1 MDETQPGNA
10 SPRAMWM
17 VTFVELVALLVA
29 FFVMLFAM
37 STIRYDLWDI
47 MVHSLSQRLNPSLG
61 GESVSSLAD
70 RNVTTELAATAADL
84 DYLLVLLNEKAS
96 DRPLLAGATV
106 KRLDDRLVIVLPA
119 EAMFAPGSAVVDA
132 EAREFVAV
140 LADALTN
147 VENRIDVIGH
157 TDPEPI
163 QSEAFPSNWEL
174 SIARAVAVAEEMRRA
189 GVTREIRTLGFT
201 DSRFSELAPGLAPDE
216 RRAAARRVEVVIRET
231 FADG

>member
-84 DYLLVLLNEKAS
+84 DGGNGRLWDIMVHSLSQRLNPSLGGES
-96 DRPLLAGATV
+96 VSTRS
-106 KRLDDRLVIVLPA
+106 A
-119 EAMFAPGSAVVDA
+119 ERKG
-132 EAREFVAV
+132 E
-140 LADALTN
+140 
-147 VENRIDVIGH
+147 
-157 TDPEPI
+157 
-163 QSEAFPSNWEL
+163 
-174 SIARAVAVAEEMRRA
+174 
-189 GVTREIRTLGFT
+189 
-201 DSRFSELAPGLAPDE
+201 
-216 RRAAARRVEVVIRET
+216 
-231 FADG
+231 